1 MGTNGAL
8 IPAAP
13 GAFRIRLRGLIAL
26 SAALIALGG
35 VAGTAAA
42 ASPASRLDT
51 TDRLAPA
58 LPPSGPYL
66 ATLKN
71 ISGEIASDIG
81 HPLNLTLSVVINPTQ
96 KEGAKTDAYAA
107 PEDAS
112 GGQDGPATQCVM
124 YVNPLLYKAKNTAY
138 VKLVLA
144 HEVFHC
150 FEAMD
155 YPNIEAW
162 SHAPAWLIEG
172 ESEWVGATI
181 EPAEDTWWTKYLTDL
196 KTPLFSQTY
205 DAIGFYSLMQAS
217 GDDTWHLLDPMLRA
231 GSSAAAY
238 ALASNTTLDLDWAS
252 SFARQSSFGT
262 GWDASG
268 PGITDARYNPDAS
281 ILRNGTD
288 LTAKVAPY
296 ANALIKFNPSSDVVD
311 IAPGTI
317 NSRMHEANGDTV
329 NNPDNT
335 YCVHDCDQCPEMKS
349 FPKLVTGTDWLS
361 VTGNTAGATYSV
373 MGKKAMC
380 NGSCMIGNWMV
391 TSMTLTTA
399 GGSFI
404 GGQGTEV
411 DIAAGG
417 ATMIDFTPGAPLG
430 AAKFSGV
437 ETSQFVFPGNPAETS
452 GTFSVGS
459 YNTSGA
465 DIDVAGRSQQLMP
478 GPSGGTF
485 TCTGTTGLALQFIA
499 ADNQLDYTMVRG
511 AATSP

>member
-1 MGTNGAL
+1 MGKDRAPTMAT
-8 IPAAP
+8 PAA
-13 GAFRIRLRGLIAL
+13 RSRLRALLAL
-26 SAALIALGG
+26 SAALITLGG
-35 VAGTAAA
+35 AAGSASA
-42 ASPASRLDT
+42 ASFVGQLDT
-51 TDRLAPA
+51 ADRVAPA
-58 LPPSGPYL
+58 TPPSGPYL
-66 ATLKN
+66 AILKN
-71 ISGEIASDIG
+71 ISGEIGSDIG
-81 HPLNLTLSVVINPTQ
+81 HPLSLSLSVIINPTQ
-96 KEGAKTDAYAA
+96 KEGATTDAYAV

-124 YVNPLLYKAKNTAY
+124 YVNPLVYKTKNTAY

-144 HEVFHC
+144 HEAFHC

-155 YPNIEAW
+155 YPTIEAW
-162 SHAPAWLIEG
+162 SHAPTWLIEG
-172 ESEWVGATI
+172 EAEWVGATI
-181 EPAEDTWWTKYLTDL
+181 EPAEDTWWTKYLTDI
-196 KTPLFSQTY
+196 KTPLFSRTY
-205 DAIGFYSLMQAS
+205 DAIGFFSLMNTS

-238 ALASNTTLDLDWAS
+238 ALVSNTTLDLDWAS

-268 PGITDARYNPDAS
+268 PGITDAKYNPNAS
-281 ILRNGTD
+281 IVGNGTD

-335 YCVHDCDQCPEMKS
+335 YCVHDCNQCPEMES
-349 FPKLVTGTDWLS
+349 FPKLDTGTDWLS

-373 MGKKAMC
+373 IGKKAMC
-380 NGSCMIGNWMV
+380 NESCMIGNWTV
-391 TSMTLTTA
+391 TSMTLTTV
-399 GGSFI
+399 GGTFT

-417 ATMIDFTPGAPLG
+417 ATMVDFTPGASLG

-437 ETSQFVFPGNPAETS
+437 ETSMFDFPGNPAETS
-452 GTFSVGS
+452 GTFSVGG

-478 GPSGGTF
+478 GPSSGTF
-485 TCTGTTGLALQFIA
+485 TCTGTTGLALQFVA

-511 AATSP
+511 AGTAP